1 MLNTTP
7 PLTAAQRPAGL
18 SAALDPF
25 PCTPERL
32 LFASADLDEIRSM
45 VGRVMKP
52 HRLALAGSADRL
64 DARMHYTPL
73 GDISLSRLRY
83 GAAVEIEPGPLD
95 SFFLVQMPISGSA
108 EVESGAQHID
118 SGPDVASVL
127 SPEEGTKMR
136 WSAGNEQLMLR
147 LSRSLVERTLVG
159 HFGHPLEQP
168 LRFDLGFA
176 WRGCAQW
183 RCLLSYL
190 IDCSTQGL
198 DLAQHKLVIAQIE
211 QLAASVLLAS
221 HQHNY
226 SEAAPSR
233 RGTILPRHVRRAQ
246 DYLQAH
252 AHEPVCADQLA
263 QVVGVSVRSLYTGFK
278 EFLGVSPMH
287 YLRDLRMERTRTEL
301 MSGEATNVAGV
312 ALRWGF
318 AHMGRFSNDYKQR
331 YGETPS
337 QTLRRR

>member
-1 MLNTTP
+1 
-7 PLTAAQRPAGL
+7 
-18 SAALDPF
+18 
-25 PCTPERL
+25 
-32 LFASADLDEIRSM
+32 
-45 VGRVMKP
+45 
-52 HRLALAGSADRL
+52 
-64 DARMHYTPL
+64 
-73 GDISLSRLRY
+73 
-83 GAAVEIEPGPLD
+83 
-95 SFFLVQMPISGSA
+95 MPISGSA

-168 LRFDLGFA
+168 LRFELGFE

-183 RCLLSYL
+183 RCLLNYL

-263 QVVGVSVRSLYTGFK
+263 QVVSVSVRSLYTGFK

>member
-52 HRLALAGSADRL
+52 HRLALVGGADRL

-168 LRFDLGFA
+168 LRFELGFE

-183 RCLLSYL
+183 RCLLNYL

-233 RGTILPRHVRRAQ
+233 RGRSCRATSGARRTICRPMPTSPSAQTSWPR
-246 DYLQAH
+246 
-252 AHEPVCADQLA
+252 
-263 QVVGVSVRSLYTGFK
+263 S
-278 EFLGVSPMH
+278 
-287 YLRDLRMERTRTEL
+287 
-301 MSGEATNVAGV
+301 
-312 ALRWGF
+312 
-318 AHMGRFSNDYKQR
+318 
-331 YGETPS
+331 
-337 QTLRRR
+337 